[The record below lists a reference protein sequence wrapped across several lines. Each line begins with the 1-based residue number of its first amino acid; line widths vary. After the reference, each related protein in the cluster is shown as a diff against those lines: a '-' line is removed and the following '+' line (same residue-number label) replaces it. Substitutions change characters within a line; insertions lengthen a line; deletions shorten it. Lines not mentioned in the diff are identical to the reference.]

1 MPVPPTHSLR
11 SHRPSRDP
19 PISLAQVVPSSARRR
34 AARRKSQESC
44 VSGQKR
50 HKTSSSPS
58 RVEPRVDAPTRTLH
72 ISAPAP
78 KGRRT
83 CARIAAWTQC
93 IATAKGRGQRVLR
106 HDDQLPLLG
115 RACRSLVH
123 REPGSR
129 RSQLPIC
136 TREGSENPLQGEAS
150 GQPRYER
157 APESA
162 VDLSS
167 SQAAA
172 RRCLSVLIDRRI
184 LHARARPPNRIAQ
197 LEYSAAAEFC
207 LSRIPMG
214 ICLREIHGIGRS

>member
-1 MPVPPTHSLR
+1 LNGVRDDEGRRGDGVKRRPRAVCSVFHEKIQSLECGGEAAHALMPVPPTHSLR
-11 SHRPSRDP
+11 SQRPSRDP
-19 PISLAQVVPSSARRR
+19 PIFLAQLVPSSARRR

-106 HDDQLPLLG
+106 HANQLPLLG
-115 RACRSLVH
+115 RACHSLVH

-129 RSQLPIC
+129 RVHSC
-136 TREGSENPLQGEAS
+136 
-150 GQPRYER
+150 
-157 APESA
+157 
-162 VDLSS
+162 
-167 SQAAA
+167 
-172 RRCLSVLIDRRI
+172 
-184 LHARARPPNRIAQ
+184 
-197 LEYSAAAEFC
+197 
-207 LSRIPMG
+207 
-214 ICLREIHGIGRS
+214 